1 MNTDSNELKMT
12 FMPNTIEHLGARLYS
27 TIPPVI
33 SELVA
38 NSYDADASSVLVR
51 LNDSDPYDKSIVVA
65 DNGHGM
71 TFDDINNNFL
81 RIGRNRRDNL
91 FASDQKTPK
100 GRLVIGK
107 KGLGKLSFF
116 GIASIIEVATTK
128 DGKRNTFRLDW
139 AKIIAPEKEEKLD
152 SSQDY
157 KPEIIE
163 LNIPTAESPGTTIT
177 LKNIRRMSDF
187 NARSL
192 AVSLSKFFI
201 LDNDFSVNI
210 QHNDEKPIE
219 ITNNMKYESLDV
231 EFKWEIPNSL
241 KGFDSSYKNKD
252 KVIGQVFTTKKPI
265 QPATNMRGI
274 TLFSRKKLVNLPEY
288 FSDTTSSHVFS
299 YLSGWLEVDFI
310 DDLSDDVIETNRQSL
325 DWDNPEISDLK
336 KYLQSVVKWLEKSW
350 REQRKA
356 DQTKKLTNGSGIDIN
371 KWKSL
376 MPNEI
381 KTNLNPIIAAFE
393 KDVEFPEKQ
402 DSVITGIKNL
412 HALIPEY
419 PYLHWR
425 HLHPNLQSAIE
436 TYYKKGEYYAA
447 VLEGMKNYMSE
458 VKRKTGSALTDRVLL
473 ENIFAVNK
481 NGFPRN
487 WSVVNKYTLED
498 GSVISDYTKNHIAQG
513 YRDLAVAMWKAFRC
527 PLTHDPAWK
536 ELKKSGIYTEKDCLD
551 ALSMLSHLFRRL
563 DDIESVNNP

>member
-1 MNTDSNELKMT
+1 MTINSNELKMT

-51 LNDSDPYDKSIVVA
+51 LDDSDTYNKSIVVT

-81 RIGRNRRDNL
+81 RIGRNRRDNSFTL
-91 FASDQKTPK
+91 DQKTPK

-116 GIASIIEVATTK
+116 GIADIIEVTTTK

-139 AKIIAPEKEEKLD
+139 AKIIAPEKEEKFD

-157 KPEIIE
+157 RPEIIE
-163 LNIPTAESPGTTIT
+163 LNIPTTESPGTTIT

-187 NARSL
+187 NAKGL

-201 LDNDFSVNI
+201 LDNDFSVKI
-210 QHNDEKPIE
+210 QHNNEKPIE

-231 EFKWEIPNSL
+231 EFKWEIPNNL
-241 KGFDSSYKNKD
+241 KGLNSSYRNKD
-252 KVIGQVFTTKKPI
+252 KVIGQIFTTKKPI

-310 DDLSDDVIETNRQSL
+310 DDLPDDVIETNRQSL
-325 DWDNPEISDLK
+325 DWDNPEISDLR
-336 KYLQSVVKWLEKSW
+336 KYLQSVVRWLERNW
-350 REQRKA
+350 REQRKTA
-356 DQTKKLTNGSGIDIN
+356 QTKKLTDESGIDIDN
-371 KWKSL
+371 WKNL
-376 MPNEI
+376 TPNEI
-381 KTNLNPIIAAFE
+381 KSNLYPIIAAFE

-402 DSVITGIKNL
+402 GKVITGIKNL

-419 PYLHWR
+419 AYLHWR
-425 HLHPNLQSAIE
+425 HLHPTLQSVIE
-436 TYYKKGEYYAA
+436 DYYRKEEYYAA
-447 VLEGMKNYMSE
+447 VFEGTKKYMTE
-458 VKRKTGSALTDRVLL
+458 VKRVTGSKLNDRPLL
-473 ENIFAVNK
+473 ENVFATNK
-481 NGFPRN
+481 DGTPKS
-487 WSVVNKYTLED
+487 WSVVNRYTLGD
-498 GSVISDYTKNHIAQG
+498 GSKIPDDTKAHITQGHNKLVI
-513 YRDLAVAMWKAFRC
+513 AMWEAFRC
-527 PLTHDPAWK
+527 PLAHDPTWG

-551 ALSMLSHLFRRL
+551 ALSMLSHLFYRL
-563 DDIESVNNP
+563 DGIESVDNS